1 MTLHFVPVHYC
12 GRNTPTLRWLYSW
25 RPGSQ
30 QYISGVAISPN
41 VAMESR
47 KMLLT
52 EMLFPI
58 ESVLYNHLICGVSS
72 ALIVVTVP
80 RRALVRV

>member
-1 MTLHFVPVHYC
+1 MALHLIPVHYR

-58 ESVLYNHLICGVSS
+58 ESAYDHLICGVSS
-72 ALIVVTVP
+72 ALIVVAVP
-80 RRALVRV
+80 RRALVTV